1 MGWCATAERP
11 GSDPGRV
18 LALLGLGT
26 AISLLGD
33 STLYIVLPRPQIAA
47 EAGITL
53 AAVGLLLGTNRL
65 VRLAF
70 NGLTG
75 SLSIGAIYRICAGML
90 GVTAGFAGL

>member
-1 MGWCATAERP
+1 MRWRATAERP
-11 GSDPGRV
+11 VSRPGRV

-47 EAGITL
+47 EVGITL

-65 VRLAF
+65 RRVA
-70 NGLTG
+70 
-75 SLSIGAIYRICAGML
+75 SYQ
-90 GVTAGFAGL
+90 